1 MPDRDRDSITVVR
14 ETTGGGGPYFSVG
27 ALVVAILVGAYVLIG
42 TPGLH
47 TQVANAPGGR
57 AVDVTVPQPGPTT
70 APAVP
75 ARVEKQA
82 TE

>member
-1 MPDRDRDSITVVR
+1 MPDRDRDSIVVGR
-14 ETTGGGGPYFSVG
+14 RTGGGRYVSVG
-27 ALVVAILVGAYVLIG
+27 ALVVAALVGAYVAMG

-47 TQVANAPGGR
+47 TQVANAPGGH
-57 AVDVTVPQPGPTT
+57 AVDGTVPQRGPAT

-75 ARVEKQA
+75 ARADRKA